1 MRRAPAAPG
10 SLYNDFPIAGVFVCA
25 GVYVMF
31 LTERLSLD
39 AMAAAEEANCEREAA
54 VPAGDLEAGGGS
66 KHSTGGED
74 GDDGGGEGGTADPHS
89 HEHLSALSAARS
101 IVSQHAGHAH
111 DHDRTPSAAGSPGHG
126 HGHGHGQAPP
136 ASPPAL
142 GHGHSHGA
150 PDGAAG
156 HAHGHAHGALVL
168 ALDAAAAKARSGSAT
183 ASSAEESAEARAEAA
198 AAQRRVLTA
207 RLLEFS
213 IVVHSFIIG
222 LDLGTTVSEAQEGLR
237 PLVALVIVLCFHQ
250 FFEGVALGSYI
261 VELRDAA
268 RLSTK
273 VAMAAVFA
281 LTVPAG
287 TWIGIGVAS
296 GYDAESQTAV
306 WVTGALNG
314 VTGGMLLYSALI
326 TFMAEEFSRDDLG
339 GDRGRAVKRGMY
351 AAMLLGASC
360 MALLGIWA

>member
-1 MRRAPAAPG
+1 M
-10 SLYNDFPIAGVFVCA
+10 FVCA

-39 AMAAAEEANCEREAA
+39 AMAAAEEANCEREAS

-66 KHSTGGED
+66 KHSAGGEEEA
-74 GDDGGGEGGTADPHS
+74 EGAAGTADPHS

-111 DHDRTPSAAGSPGHG
+111 DHDRAPSAAGSPGHG
-126 HGHGHGQAPP
+126 HGHGHGEHAPP
-136 ASPPAL
+136 PPPPH
-142 GHGHSHGA
+142 GHGHSHAHGA
-150 PDGAAG
+150 PDGAPG

-183 ASSAEESAEARAEAA
+183 TSSASEAAEARAEAA

-273 VAMAAVFA
+273 VLMAAVFA

-296 GYDAESQTAV
+296 GYDPESQTAV
-306 WVTGALNG
+306 WVTGALNA

-351 AAMLLGASC
+351 AAMLLGAAC